1 MAAKNKGLTSLIR
14 LADANLNEKRRELN
28 EIERQEEEL
37 RNRLDALEVE
47 KLQEQQN
54 ARSLEF
60 GAFAYSGYARGV
72 IERRERIEAQIAAM
86 QEPLETARQAMSEAF
101 QDLKRYEIA
110 LDIRVKSA
118 KAEFE
123 RRDTIAMDEMS
134 LNMHRRKQA
143 AAAQ

>member
-37 RNRLDALEVE
+37 RNRLDALETE

-86 QEPLETARQAMSEAF
+86 QEPLEAARQAMSEAF

-123 RRDTIAMDEMS
+123 RKDTIAMDEMS
-134 LNMHRRKQA
+134 LNMHRRKQTA
-143 AAAQ
+143 AVQ

>member
-37 RNRLDALEVE
+37 RNRLDALETE
-47 KLQEQQN
+47 KQQEQQL

-86 QEPLETARQAMSEAF
+86 QEPLEAARQAMSEAF

-123 RRDTIAMDEMS
+123 RKDTIAMDEMS
-134 LNMHRRKQA
+134 LNMHRRKQT

>member
-28 EIERQEEEL
+28 ELERQEDEL
-37 RNRLDALEVE
+37 RKRLDALEVE
-47 KLQEQQN
+47 KVQEQQN
-54 ARSLEF
+54 ARSMEF
-60 GAFAYSGYARGV
+60 GAFAYTGYARGV
-72 IERRERIEAQIAAM
+72 IERRERIEAQIAGM
-86 QEPLETARQAMSEAF
+86 QPMLEEARQAVSEAF

-110 LDIRVKSA
+110 LDLRIKSA

-123 RRDTIAMDEMS
+123 RKDTIAMDEMS

-143 AAAQ
+143 AGAL

>member
-37 RNRLDALEVE
+37 RNRLDALETE
-47 KLQEQQN
+47 KLREQQN
-54 ARSLEF
+54 ARSMEF

-86 QEPLETARQAMSEAF
+86 QEPLEAARQAMSEAF

-110 LDIRVKSA
+110 LDLRVKSA

-123 RRDTIAMDEMS
+123 RKDTIAMDEMS

>member
-14 LADANLNEKRRELN
+14 LADANLNEKRRELH

-37 RNRLDALEVE
+37 RNRLDALETE
-47 KLQEQQN
+47 KVQEQQN

-86 QEPLETARQAMSEAF
+86 QEPLEAARQAMSEAF

-123 RRDTIAMDEMS
+123 RKDTIAMDEMS

-143 AAAQ
+143 AAQ

>member
-14 LADANLNEKRRELN
+14 LADANLNEKRRELH

-37 RNRLDALEVE
+37 RNRLDALETE
-47 KLQEQQN
+47 KIQEQQN

-86 QEPLETARQAMSEAF
+86 QEPLEAARQAMSEAF

-123 RRDTIAMDEMS
+123 RKDTIAMDEMS